1 MKTNMKTKKK
11 TKKKK
16 DDIDE
21 FIEKLNSFKDDLDL
35 KLENYDKDHDFLPSG
50 GYIMRKV
57 GKDYEIFP
65 EDQLMWRSQE
75 DFKIFVSFIVSMVMI
90 AFIIVF
96 FYIFGHY
103 FNFGFGSAIC
113 SVFFAIVGA
122 WHEFS
127 MNNYKIIKTN
137 IRAGIYVGFIIGMI
151 LYDILYPIYK

>member
-1 MKTNMKTKKK
+1 MK

-35 KLENYDKDHDFLPSG
+35 KLENYDKDNDFLPSG

-65 EDQLMWRSQE
+65 EDQLMWRAQDDS
-75 DFKIFVSFIVSMVMI
+75 KALVSFTVSMVMI

-96 FYIFGHY
+96 FYLFGHY
-103 FNFGFGSAIC
+103 FNFGLGSAIC

-122 WHEFS
+122 WYEFS
-127 MNNYKIIKTN
+127 TDNYKIIKTN
-137 IRAGIYVGFIIGMI
+137 IRAGIYIGFIIGMI
-151 LYDILYPIYK
+151 IYNILYPFYK